1 MEKFALLNLLK
12 AIDGLKNAQPS
23 QNGSSPPP
31 SFTASEPA
39 PAAPNA
45 PPVSPSPPVP
55 SPPVPSPHYE
65 TDGYN
70 PNGQKLPNIM
80 YETLVRHEQISYRI
94 KNKR

>member
-12 AIDGLKNAQPS
+12 AIDSLKNAQPS

-45 PPVSPSPPVP
+45 PTVSPTTSV
-55 SPPVPSPHYE
+55 SPSPHYE